1 MKQKLMAWG
10 CLFVTTAVLA
20 ALDPIDASAQ
30 FLGQVS
36 TARTVESGANDV
48 GGFLGLY
55 DHAMAVFGQ
64 YRRGFARTAD
74 FGAFAG
80 LFDPEGGSA
89 RLTLGGDVKFQ
100 VLDDQRTDP
109 FDLSLDSRLA
119 LIDYPGSL
127 YFSIGESVVCSHNF
141 RIASGSALA
150 PYGAVNVRLD
160 HVYSNSNLEI
170 AAAGG
175 VKWEFSDLIDAYG
188 ELVFDEDL
196 GLVLGLN
203 FKI

>member
-1 MKQKLMAWG
+1 MSRTLLTWS
-10 CLFVTTAVLA
+10 VTVTVMTAGLLLSPVK
-20 ALDPIDASAQ
+20 ASAQ

-36 TARTVESGANDV
+36 TARTVEQGANDV

-64 YRRGFARTAD
+64 YRRGFSRTAD

-80 LFDPEGGSA
+80 FFDPEGGGA
-89 RLTLGGDVKFQ
+89 RLTFGGDVKFQ
-100 VLDDQRTDP
+100 VLDDQRADP
-109 FDLSLDSRLA
+109 FDLALDTRLA
-119 LIDYPGSL
+119 FTDYPGSFL
-127 YFSIGESVVCSHNF
+127 FSIGESVVFSHDF
-141 RIASGSALA
+141 KITRGSVLA
-150 PYGAVNVRLD
+150 PYGVVNLRLD
-160 HVYSNSNLEI
+160 HASSETNLEI

-175 VKWEFSDLIDAYG
+175 VKWELSDLIDAYG
-188 ELVFDEDL
+188 ELVIDEDL